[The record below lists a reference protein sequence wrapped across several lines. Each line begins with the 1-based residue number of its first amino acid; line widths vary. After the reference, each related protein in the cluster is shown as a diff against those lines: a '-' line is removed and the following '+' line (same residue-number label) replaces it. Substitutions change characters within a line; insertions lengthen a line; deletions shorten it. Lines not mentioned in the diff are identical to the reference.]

1 MYNIKTLN
9 NISQNGLKL
18 LDTAK
23 YSVSDSA
30 AEPDAILVRSA
41 KMHDYAFEPSL
52 RAIVRAGAGVNNI
65 PIDQCSERGIVVFN
79 TPGANANAVKELAI
93 GALILAGRDIL
104 GGIDWVRS
112 LAGTEGVTAAVEKG
126 KSAFVGPEISGKTL
140 GVIGLGAIGI
150 MVANA
155 ATSLGMKVLGYDPY
169 ISVDAAWNLSRSVN
183 HALDLDTIYANSD
196 FITIHVPATNETKG
210 MLNTEA
216 FAKMRD
222 GVRIINIARGELVND
237 ADMIAALESGKV
249 ARYVTDFPNE
259 NVLGHA
265 GVVPFPHLGA
275 STPESEEN
283 CAVMACEQLIEF
295 LENGNIRNS
304 VNFPA
309 VFARR
314 VGVRVC
320 LAHRNKP
327 GVLSAVT
334 NCMSVRSINIENITS
349 KSRGDYAYTMVD
361 LTQYTDDVI
370 EALRGIPDI
379 LSCRVIK

>member
-18 LDTAK
+18 LDSSK
-23 YSVSDSA
+23 YAVSGDCA
-30 AEPDAILVRSA
+30 APDAILVRSA
-41 KMHDYAFEPSL
+41 KMHDYEFEPSL

-65 PIDQCSERGIVVFN
+65 PLDRCTENGIVVFN
-79 TPGANANAVKELAI
+79 TPGANANAVKELVI
-93 GALILAGRDIL
+93 GALILAGRDIV
-104 GGIDWVRS
+104 GGIDWARS
-112 LAGTEGVTAAVEKG
+112 LMGSEGVTAAVEKG

-155 ATSLGMKVLGYDPY
+155 AVSLGMKVLGYDPY
-169 ISVDAAWNLSRSVN
+169 ISVDAAWNLSRSVD

-196 FITIHVPATNETKG
+196 FITIHVPATAETKG
-210 MLNTEA
+210 MLNAEA
-216 FAKMRD
+216 FGKMKD
-222 GVRIINIARGELVND
+222 GVRIINIARGELAND
-237 ADMIAALESGKV
+237 TDMVAALESGKV

-259 NVLGHA
+259 NVLGVK
-265 GVVPFPHLGA
+265 GVVAFPHLGA
-275 STPESEEN
+275 STPESEDN
-283 CAVMACEQLIEF
+283 CAVMACEQLIDF

-304 VNFPA
+304 VNYPA

-314 VGVRVC
+314 AGVRVC
-320 LAHRNKP
+320 IAHKNLP
-327 GVLSAVT
+327 GVLSAIT

-361 LTQYTDDVI
+361 LAQYSDDAFD
-370 EALRGIPDI
+370 ALGSIPEI
-379 LSCRVIK
+379 VSCRVIK